1 MSNRNAEDNPSTGHG
16 DCGIMKLPA
25 NEQGLWP
32 QDPRTYQSTH
42 WAMTQSYL
50 TQFRTAIDCGAHVGI
65 FTLRMAEL
73 FQRVIAIEPTT
84 PELVIANTQHLTN
97 VEVLPIGVS
106 DGETTLYRYNPGKT
120 TACTELHQEPNDCP
134 VKVMPIDLLGISDVD
149 LIKIDTQGLEKQ
161 VIQGADSTIRQYAP
175 TIHIET
181 RDQALI
187 EWICHEYDY
196 QIRGRHIKDWCLQ
209 QKNDK

>member
-1 MSNRNAEDNPSTGHG
+1 
-16 DCGIMKLPA
+16 MKLPD

-32 QDPRTYQSTH
+32 QDPRTYQSRH

-84 PELVIANTQHLTN
+84 PELVKYNLREYTN
-97 VEVLPIGVS
+97 VKVLPLGAS
-106 DGETTLYRYNPGKT
+106 DVKTTLYRYNPGKT
-120 TACTELHQEPNDCP
+120 TACTELRLEPNDCP
-134 VKVMPIDLLGISDVD
+134 VDVITIDSLALEDVD

-187 EWICHEYDY
+187 EWICQEYDY